1 MKCLCSFIH
10 HTIWDEQE
18 PFLHIDIVDCILTGF
33 MKKMQCN
40 ALNIITVAKQ
50 VWCYFICGTMHPGCA
65 GTIKYLQIVLN
76 TPKKSL
82 LKSSYPKKILAKI
95 FLPKKNPKSKIS
107 NPKN

>member
-18 PFLHIDIVDCILTGF
+18 PFLHIDMIVDCILTGF

-50 VWCYFICGTMHPGCA
+50 VWCYFICLFMRRN
-65 GTIKYLQIVLN
+65 YQI
-76 TPKKSL
+76 
-82 LKSSYPKKILAKI
+82 SSDCFEYPQKI
-95 FLPKKNPKSKIS
+95 PT
-107 NPKN
+107 